1 MRRETGHT
9 HCQTGFARKGLP
21 SIGAFP
27 IVHATFNL
35 GGGQARRKNLTGDKL
50 IEHPAGS

>member
-1 MRRETGHT
+1 MRRETGHV
-9 HCQTGFARKGLP
+9 HRQTGFARKGLP

-27 IVHATFNL
+27 IVHVTFNL
-35 GGGQARRKNLTGDKL
+35 GGGQAQRKNLTSDTR